1 MMKSMDMAIDNEVYI
16 DDVYTGEMMMQ
27 DEIYM
32 ETENNGISSNVIFWI
47 TIIICAILGIV
58 LGIILGRRSAMK

>member
-1 MMKSMDMAIDNEVYI
+1 MESMDMAIDSEIYVN
-16 DDVYTGEMMMQ
+16 DMYTGEMMMQ

-32 ETENNGISSNVIFWI
+32 ETENNGISSNVILWI

-58 LGIILGRRSAMK
+58 LGIILGKRSAMK

>member
-1 MMKSMDMAIDNEVYI
+1 MKSMDMAIDNEVYI

-27 DEIYM
+27 DDIYM
-32 ETENNGISSNVIFWI
+32 ETENNGISSNVILWI

>member
-1 MMKSMDMAIDNEVYI
+1 MKSMDMAIDNEVYI

-32 ETENNGISSNVIFWI
+32 ETENNGISSNVILLI

>member
-1 MMKSMDMAIDNEVYI
+1 MKSMDMAIDNEVYI

-27 DEIYM
+27 DEFYM
-32 ETENNGISSNVIFWI
+32 ETENNGISSNVILWI

>member
-1 MMKSMDMAIDNEVYI
+1 MESMDMAIDNEVYV
-16 DDVYTGEMMMQ
+16 DDIYTGEMMMP

-32 ETENNGISSNVIFWI
+32 ETESNGISSTVILWI
-47 TIIICAILGIV
+47 TIVVCVILGIV